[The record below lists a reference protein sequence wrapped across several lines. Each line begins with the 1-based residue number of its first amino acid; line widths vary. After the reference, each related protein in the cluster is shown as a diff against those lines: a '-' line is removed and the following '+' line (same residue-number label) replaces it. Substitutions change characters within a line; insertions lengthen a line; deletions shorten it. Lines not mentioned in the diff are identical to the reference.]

1 MNAKQKIHQVKLN
14 QWAARFQEQASSGLT
29 AKAWCAQNNF
39 TIHTYNYW
47 KHLLKQEYVD
57 SILPDIVPLTD
68 CLTDPIPDPHA
79 PSDHHVLSA
88 SHLSCNSREL
98 HELPNTNTNNT
109 ICISTGDIQLNIG
122 PSVSEEC
129 VLRILKAVR
138 YA

>member
-29 AKAWCAQNNF
+29 AKDWCEQNNF

-68 CLTDPIPDPHA
+68 CLTNPIPDPPTLSNHQ
-79 PSDHHVLSA
+79 VLSA
-88 SHLSCNSREL
+88 SHLSGDSREL
-98 HELPNTNTNNT
+98 RNTSNT
-109 ICISTGDIQLNIG
+109 ICISTGDIQVNIG

-129 VLRILKAVR
+129 ILRILKAVR
-138 YA
+138 HA